1 MLTLFASRMNIL
13 HVLSQFEVTG
23 AEVYAVTLANTQ
35 FRRGHQ
41 PVIVSDTLSTPAE
54 VPYIQLPV
62 GRRSYS
68 QRLKNISEISKLID
82 RNNIQVVHAHSRAAS
97 WVSYFATRLTG
108 TAFVSTIHGRQHLH
122 FSSKSFSVYGRH
134 IIAVSES
141 LKEHLVRELGLRS
154 SDILV
159 VPNGLEI
166 ERWTHHRGSA
176 GKKRVFGVKQN
187 VKVILFV
194 GRLSGPKGDI
204 VRFIV
209 SEVVPRLEHKMNFVF
224 CVVGGLHVPDDIP
237 RLFEETNRVFGRQVV
252 ILKDFQSDIL
262 PYLRAADI
270 VVASGRVVIE
280 SLLAGRPTTA
290 LGETNYHGLVTEST
304 FEKSLKTN
312 FGDTGILEKPDART
326 VAADLQ
332 ASIKKRN
339 GPSLS
344 IRNHV
349 KERFDV
355 RTVEP
360 RIYQVYEKAC
370 GEILVPTHIPVL
382 MYHRVVEKPPTG
394 SKHGIWVTA
403 QQFRDQLVSLRVR
416 GYTPITFTQYRN
428 CMMGNSKLPD
438 RPVFLTFDDG
448 YEDNYTVAFPILRDV
463 EFPAVIFLVTDSKR
477 RTNFWDADEPQ
488 VSLMSPGQVREMA
501 KYGIEFGSHT
511 VSHRRLPEISSS
523 ACAKELRDS
532 KSFLEDILASEVF
545 SFAYPH
551 GALNPQIKE
560 MVGEAGYVYASA
572 TDTGPVRFN
581 GDLLEI
587 RRTQVFPW
595 TSSFGFWKKTQSWYT
610 RYKNLTR

>member
-1 MLTLFASRMNIL
+1 MNIL

-23 AEVYAVTLANTQ
+23 AEIYAVTLAHAQ
-35 FRRGHQ
+35 LRRGHQ
-41 PVIVSDTLSTPAE
+41 PVIVSDTLSTPSE

-68 QRLKNISEISKLID
+68 QRLKNILEISRLIE
-82 RNNIQVVHAHSRAAS
+82 RNNIHVVHAHSRAAS
-97 WVSYFATRLTG
+97 WVSYFATRFTG

-141 LKEHLVRELGLRS
+141 LKEHLVRELGLQS

-166 ERWTHHRGSA
+166 KRWTRHRGSA
-176 GKKRVFGVKQN
+176 TKRRVFGVEQN

-209 SEVVPRLEHKMNFVF
+209 SEIVPRLEHKMNFVF

-237 RLFEETNRVFGRQVV
+237 RLFEETNRVFGRHVV

-262 PYLRAADI
+262 PYLRAADL
-270 VVASGRVVIE
+270 VVASGRVVME
-280 SLLAGRPTTA
+280 SLLAGRPTIA
-290 LGETNYHGLVTEST
+290 FGETNYHGFVTESI
-304 FEKSLKTN
+304 FEEAMKTN
-312 FGDTGILEKPDART
+312 FGDTGVLEKPDAGT
-326 VAADLQ
+326 VAAELQ
-332 ASIKKRN
+332 ASIKKKN
-339 GPSLS
+339 GLSFS
-344 IRNHV
+344 IRNQL

-360 RIYQVYEKAC
+360 QIYQVYEKAC
-370 GEILVPTHIPVL
+370 ADILVPPYIPVL
-382 MYHRVVEKPPTG
+382 MYHRVVEKSPTG
-394 SKHGIWVTA
+394 SKHGTWVSA
-403 QQFRDQLVSLRVR
+403 KHFRDQMVSLRVR
-416 GYTPITFTQYRN
+416 GYTPITFAQYRK
-428 CMMGNSKLPD
+428 CMMGNSMFPD

-463 EFPAVIFLVTDSKR
+463 EFPAVVFLVTDSKR
-477 RTNFWDADEPQ
+477 RTNFWDPDEPR
-488 VSLMSPGQVREMA
+488 VPLMSPGQMREMA

-523 ACAKELRDS
+523 ADAKELRDS
-532 KSFLEDILASEVF
+532 KSYLEDILGSEVF
-545 SFAYPH
+545 SFAYPY
-551 GALNPQIKE
+551 GALNPHVKE
-560 MVGEAGYVYASA
+560 LVREAGYSFALA
-572 TDTGPVRFN
+572 ADTGPEKFHQ
-581 GDLLEI
+581 DFLEI

-595 TSSFGFWKKTQSWYT
+595 TSSFGFWKKTQPWYT